1 MAGIA
6 ARPCT
11 WELFLLILTW
21 RMEIFGMGVQGAF
34 AMDLGTAFVTVAV
47 AGLAVWARRGSL
59 ALLPPDKPLR
69 SAARWLP
76 GVMRLAAGALI
87 AIVSLMVLV

>member
-1 MAGIA
+1 
-6 ARPCT
+6 
-11 WELFLLILTW
+11 
-21 RMEIFGMGVQGAF
+21 MEIFGMGVQGAF